1 MRKLIFILL
10 IISLLMLAGCK
21 EAPEEPGKP
30 PSPPGMN
37 QEPEM
42 DLFQIDENQKPKPLY
57 TTIINL

>member
-1 MRKLIFILL
+1 
-10 IISLLMLAGCK
+10 MLAGCK